1 MTLKRKK
8 ILVFEQLQDRS
19 FFIIDDQG
27 TIGIYNFKGTTTK
40 LEKTDTLY
48 MHPEDVEKVKKF
60 SDFTRV
66 VVNRDVMIA
75 HINQYYLFDS
85 KEKIV
90 PGVLMSENLVDTIK
104 SDYKFDCVEGPVR
117 YRGQDSFISMFCY
130 KDSQDEQVFYF
141 RQLIY
146 KMPNSAK

>member
-1 MTLKRKK
+1 
-8 ILVFEQLQDRS
+8 
-19 FFIIDDQG
+19 
-27 TIGIYNFKGTTTK
+27 
-40 LEKTDTLY
+40 

-104 SDYKFDCVEGPVR
+104 SDYKFDCVEGPIR
-117 YRGQDSFISMFCY
+117 YRGQDSFISMFC
-130 KDSQDEQVFYF
+130 QVRVF
-141 RQLIY
+141 RDTFINQHSENHE
-146 KMPNSAK
+146 KQVNASAKQAKSPEDECQVPIRGLSISKFFQINRQ

>member
-1 MTLKRKK
+1 MLRKKLSGNIIPVTLIQDIEKHTPQVYFAMESKMYEEFIDIYQFDPTQNQEKAVQIILTLKRKK

-75 HINQYYLFDS
+75 HIN
-85 KEKIV
+85 
-90 PGVLMSENLVDTIK
+90 
-104 SDYKFDCVEGPVR
+104 
-117 YRGQDSFISMFCY
+117 
-130 KDSQDEQVFYF
+130 
-141 RQLIY
+141 
-146 KMPNSAK
+146 